1 VVYGQRAL
9 IKKSA
14 KHGIMTNSSL
24 FGLMDSNVNL
34 ARRHTLDD
42 NEKDAYLDAEKCLMD
57 APTSQNA
64 RLPMARTMFQALQ
77 EQHQLQSEH
86 IHEVVSWLVSVIF
99 VGIS

>member
-1 VVYGQRAL
+1 
-9 IKKSA
+9 
-14 KHGIMTNSSL
+14 
-24 FGLMDSNVNL
+24 MDSNVNL